1 MVDDVICG
9 SDAGAPPYLSR
20 HRHWNSVTTNS
31 GANDDAETTER
42 AQLSKAT
49 PVRRLSSKR
58 VSTTTPDLPRAARKS

>member
-1 MVDDVICG
+1 MIIATPCGLSGGIAVDDVICG

-42 AQLSKAT
+42 AQLSRQCLFAT
-49 PVRRLSSKR
+49 SLRRG
-58 VSTTTPDLPRAARKS
+58 